1 MRWNLPAAMRPAH
14 RQLAK
19 LPGVICAAITAILAA
34 IEDTSCPG
42 QRELI
47 CIDRVIEEVRTY
59 GLIEL
64 RDLFRA
70 ISGELDSSTASLPN
84 ISNIVATPSRTSSAT
99 IRRIG
104 GTVRA
109 PIVEWRDRLLPTSRR
124 STMIVRGFI
133 VGATLWPIP
142 AQLLGNSATL
152 SG

>member
-1 MRWNLPAAMRPAH
+1 M
-14 RQLAK
+14 
-19 LPGVICAAITAILAA
+19 
-34 IEDTSCPG
+34 IEKTPRACRMSEK
-42 QRELI
+42 ELRAR
-47 CIDRVIEEVRTY
+47 IDRVIAEEERTY
-59 GLIEL
+59 GRLIEL

-70 ISGELDSSTASLPN
+70 ITGELDSSTASLPN
-84 ISNIVATPSRTSSAT
+84 ISNVVATPSRTSSAT

-104 GTVRA
+104 GTVRT

-133 VGATLWPIP
+133 VGATLWPIL